1 MSGKY
6 LTKSEA
12 RKLAKASITDFKK
25 TNLTYLS
32 EEKALQKLLFIE
44 ICKKINSNDHFL
56 GLYKN
61 DNYEVATDELLKLLL
76 QKKIKVALPIINSIN
91 HKLEFFQISSYEQYQ
106 KYQILAPNNQLI
118 TNNLALNKT
127 KIKIFII
134 PLLAISPHH
143 FRLGRG
149 GGYYDQYFNNV
160 KNKIFMSMLFTRKQ
174 IINFQKNNFDIK
186 IKKTFYISNL

>member
-1 MSGKY
+1 MSDKY

-12 RKLAKASITDFKK
+12 RMLAKTSIKDFKK
-25 TNLTYLS
+25 TNLTYLNK
-32 EEKALQKLLFIE
+32 EKVLQKLLFIE
-44 ICKKINSNDHFL
+44 ICQKINSNDHFI

-76 QKKIKVALPIINSIN
+76 QKKIKVALPIINWKY
-91 HKLEFFQISSYEQYQ
+91 HKLDFFQISSYEEYQ
-106 KYQILAPNNQLI
+106 EYQILAENKQLI
-118 TNNLALNKT
+118 ANNSALNKT
-127 KIKIFII
+127 KITIFII

-149 GGYYDQYFNNV
+149 GGYYDQYFANI
-160 KNKIFMSMLFTRKQ
+160 KNKIFMSMLFNQKQ
-174 IINFQKNNFDIK
+174 IISFQENKFDIK